1 MIVVADPR
9 WKENQQVHRAA
20 SGAANELVS
29 ALAQIIESDHWRE
42 FIQPRGDIH
51 AFTTFEA
58 YCDGWLNMSP
68 DAVLALLDL
77 TNFQGAAML
86 VRQVIR
92 EGAGTS
98 IADGNISGPSRLI
111 ANGTGVH
118 ASSTGDID
126 PRWKEV
132 QAVYRAASGAS
143 HELIPALAKIVETEN
158 WREFVRPN
166 QGLQTYATFAQFC
179 DGVLGLSA
187 EAIEALLNRSTAK
200 HAARLVTKAI
210 REGVEPLQTHG
221 TNRWAD
227 GSRGYNV
234 SSKNESRGHDPNHLL
249 ARLKRDSP
257 ELAAQVVEGTISAY
271 AAAVKAGF
279 IKRPGTFRT
288 DDPELAIDS
297 LLKYF
302 TRDQL
307 LDVLGSRSSRGS
319 RDPGETPCAL
329 VRRLLRVVP
338 MHGTRHTFV
347 VSVPTP

>member
-1 MIVVADPR
+1 MVADPR

-98 IADGNISGPSRLI
+98 IAEGNISGPSRLI

-210 REGVEPLQTHG
+210 REGVEPLIGHG
-221 TNRWAD
+221 LNSGRHD
-227 GSRGYNV
+227 NIMSPDRGQGTDAKY
-234 SSKNESRGHDPNHLL
+234 LL
-249 ARLKRDSP
+249 ARLKRDAP

-271 AAAVKAGF
+271 AGAVKAGF

-302 TRDQL
+302 THEQL
-307 LDVLGSRSSRGS
+307 LDVLVSRSVEG
-319 RDPGETPCAL
+319 
-329 VRRLLRVVP
+329 VRLPVVK
-338 MHGTRHTFV
+338 GVT
-347 VSVPTP
+347 